1 MRKPLIY
8 IAILASILMLAG
20 SHALPKLWQ
29 KVEDAARAD
38 KPKDEMKALEAVK
51 KEARTRHLTWDFYD
65 AGARYIRVASS
76 VNWKMRDSLQAAFDK
91 EIDAFGEPVAVFYHR
106 RQGYGRQ
113 GEWSAEEFIAAN
125 KKKLLAGHNT
135 SFYSEDWHLNSF
147 KFRDWLTENLAND
160 YEYARWSIAAYGVDR
175 QAAVEAL
182 KKHFGSS
189 YPMGALAEYLEAA
202 EVFLPSGKSGGWEQS
217 AVLQAFAEKYR
228 GKAVALLAEEDIL
241 ERRFN
246 ALGEGSAPS
255 EAYRTLHS
263 ECKGLIARKSAFKGS
278 EKALAASCTKAE
290 SLIEMMEAPSVQ
302 VSVSDGIA
310 TVALINT
317 SEAELSIAQDAAK
330 PLFSKT
336 LSCCGSRFFVPDTVK
351 IELPVLDDGS
361 YTVNCIGTRKG
372 GIAEGQFFKSDR
384 PEISCPY
391 SKFTISIALRRT
403 SDGIGLWATDYLSGE
418 PLGRIQV
425 DLLDNREDG
434 KLAESAELAI
444 SGFTTLPAAF
454 SRKLDD
460 KNGRYSLRAR
470 VQDGGITHLSES
482 ISPYRYYSYGSDD
495 PGRINC
501 SIITDRRAF
510 NPDETVHFKA
520 IIYYGSRSIRP
531 APKGERFRAVLKDTE
546 GAVIS
551 SKELTTNEFGS
562 ISGEFK
568 LERRQRNGWYRI
580 YIERAGRDNGTGK
593 DTGSGSGKG
602 GDATIA
608 GSSSGETIAGSSLL
622 VDDFVLPSFD
632 LEFDDPG
639 ELWLPLEKVVLSG
652 SAMAYSGHS
661 LNGANASWT
670 HSCSGDTKEMGKIEI
685 GPDGRF
691 ELAIPIDST
700 AGDWQWHSVSV
711 KISDASGETQEFGKS
726 FYLRKKSQT
735 EKKTSYYFEDLGGDN
750 LDLKV
755 VAGPKPAWV
764 LYEIYGSGDVLL
776 ASGLETLRPADG
788 QLQADGQNAK
798 AAHGQAEGRLIFSHR
813 AEWPDAIS
821 LKVIYFQDKKQYSH
835 TISRRRIDHRY
846 DLPLEFIR
854 FRDSSAPGQECSIGI
869 RTAANAEI
877 ALSIFDKSTERFAAN
892 SWHALRAEE
901 APLPGI
907 SYNYRCGSND
917 SPAFIYRLRGGK
929 SMMMKNAA
937 MDAMPMAQMAVA
949 EESAATYAA
958 ADAAGAVAEGG
969 SEGILLR
976 EDFATT
982 IAWEPSLRSDAAG
995 NAEFRWRN
1003 ADKLSTFYV
1012 QAFAHDKA
1020 LRNDVLRREMK
1031 VSIPVKISL
1040 AEPKFLFA
1048 GDKYV
1053 LRAALANN
1061 LPEPVSGRLSVSWMN
1076 GADHKTAKVIAA
1088 ESLSVTVPA
1097 RGSVA
1102 ENLEFRVPEGQDA
1115 LGIKAVFVP
1124 DGTAEQQAAAGKAAA
1139 GQAGLDAAAG
1149 DAMFVSV
1156 PVFRPEQTLTEAHS
1170 AVLLAGADRAALER
1184 SLRGMFVNID
1194 GAGAELREIS
1204 ILDML
1209 REAIPEEI
1217 EPRSEN
1223 AIDLA
1228 RAIYASAL
1236 ADKVRARVQGQADAA
1251 SKLRQCACEDG
1262 GFAWFPGMESSPRV
1276 TLVVAMRLR
1285 GLGIIDEDKAVH
1297 YIDRCQFSKDKKLKR
1312 SWWYVGISM
1321 EEYLHFRSFFPQ
1333 VSFNEKPDA
1342 DFRKAARKYLV
1353 PGKARGLNGAILA
1366 KARRM
1371 QTLRNLLGLSGA
1383 EANSSVAGSGAAAKA
1398 DAGIA
1403 LAKKLGVKLAAS
1415 RKMRKSLQA
1424 DLESLL
1430 QYAQPHKQGGIYY
1443 PNAVMP
1449 WRGLLESELYAHSI
1463 ICNLLQDSGKGD
1475 DADGIRLWIMLQK
1488 ETQHWESDPGYI
1500 EALACVLDASK
1511 EVLDTRVL
1519 ALSATY
1525 TKPFTQIKAA
1535 GNGMAIKGPAVETVA
1550 ASTATVSQAT
1560 AAAKQDVPKIGDKLR
1575 LEWQLSSEENRS
1587 FVKVTLPFPAGL
1599 QPVDQTSGYRWS
1611 YYRSVLK
1618 DRIEY
1623 WYEAY
1628 PEEKISVSEEFY
1640 AVRAGEF
1647 QSAIPVLECLY
1658 APHYR
1663 ANSDPAGA
1671 LSVAVD

>member
-1 MRKPLIY
+1 MRKSLIY
-8 IAILASILMLAG
+8 IAILASVLMLAG
-20 SHALPKLWQ
+20 THALPKLWQ

-38 KPKDEMKALEAVK
+38 KPQDEMKALEAVK
-51 KEARTRHLTWDFYD
+51 KEARTKHLTWDFYD

-76 VNWKMRDSLQAAFDK
+76 VNWKMRDSLQAAFEK

-113 GEWSAEEFIAAN
+113 GEWNAEEFIAAN
-125 KKKLLAGHNT
+125 KKKLQAGHNT

-160 YEYARWSIAAYGVDR
+160 YEYALWSIAAYGADR
-175 QAAVEAL
+175 KAAVEAL
-182 KKHFGSS
+182 NKHFGGS

-202 EVFLPSGKSGGWEQS
+202 DADSKAAEV
-217 AVLQAFAEKYR
+217 AALQTFAEKYR

-246 ALGEGSAPS
+246 ALGEGSGPS

-310 TVALINT
+310 TVALVNT
-317 SEAELSIAQDAAK
+317 SEAELSIAKDAAK

-336 LSCCGSRFFVPDTVK
+336 ISCSGSRFFVPDTVK
-351 IELPVLDDGS
+351 IELPILDDGS

-372 GIAEGQFFKSDR
+372 GIAQGQFSKSDR

-391 SKFTISIALRRT
+391 SKYTISIALRRT
-403 SDGIGLWATDYLSGE
+403 ADGIGLWATDYLSGE
-418 PLGRIQV
+418 PLKRIQV

-444 SGFTTLPAAF
+444 SGFTTMPAAF

-470 VQDGGITHLSES
+470 VQDSGITRLSES
-482 ISPYRYYSYGSDD
+482 ISPYRYYGYGSDD

-568 LERRQRNGWYRI
+568 LERRQRNGWYHI
-580 YIERAGRDNGTGK
+580 YMERAGSKKVGGNGNG
-593 DTGSGSGKG
+593 GS
-602 GDATIA
+602 
-608 GSSSGETIAGSSLL
+608 ETIAGISLL

-632 LEFDDPG
+632 LVFDDPG
-639 ELWLPLEKVVLSG
+639 ELWLPLEKVVLRG

-670 HSCSGDTKEMGKIEI
+670 HSCSGDAKEMGKLEI

-726 FYLRKKSQT
+726 FYLRKKPQP
-735 EKKTSYYFEDLGGDN
+735 EKKTSYYFEDLGGED

-776 ASGLETLRPADG
+776 ASGLETLRPGDG
-788 QLQADGQNAK
+788 QLQA
-798 AAHGQAEGRLIFSHR
+798 EGRLNFSHR

-821 LKVIYFQDKKQYSH
+821 LKAIYFQDKKQYSH

-869 RTAANAEI
+869 KTAANTEI

-937 MDAMPMAQMAVA
+937 MDAMPMAQMVVA

-1053 LRAALANN
+1053 LRAALANS
-1061 LPEPVSGRLSVSWMN
+1061 LQEPVSGRLSVTWMN
-1076 GADHKTAKVIAA
+1076 GADHKTAAVIGA
-1088 ESLSVTVPA
+1088 ESRSVTVPA

-1102 ENLEFRVPEGQDA
+1102 ENLEFRVPEGLDA

-1124 DGTAEQQAAAGKAAA
+1124 DGAARTA
-1139 GQAGLDAAAG
+1139 GQETAAG

-1156 PVFRPEQTLTEAHS
+1156 PVLRPEQTLTETHS
-1170 AVLLAGADRAALER
+1170 AVLLAGSDRAALER
-1184 SLRGMFVNID
+1184 SLREMFVNID

-1217 EPRSEN
+1217 EARSDN

-1228 RAIYASAL
+1228 RAIYASTL
-1236 ADKVRARVQGQADAA
+1236 ADKVRARGEVSLPSGKTGRGEQRQADAV

-1285 GLGIIDEDKAVH
+1285 GLGIIDEEKAVH

-1321 EEYLHFRSFFPQ
+1321 EEYLHFRSFFPR

-1371 QTLRNLLGLSGA
+1371 QTLRNLLGLDSA
-1383 EANSSVAGSGAAAKA
+1383 AGSGGAAKA

-1403 LAKKLGVKLAAS
+1403 LAKKLGVKLSAS

-1463 ICNLLQDSGKGD
+1463 ICNLLQDSGKAD
-1475 DADGIRLWIMLQK
+1475 IADGIRLWIMLQK

-1511 EVLDTRVL
+1511 EVLETRVL

-1525 TKPFTQIKAA
+1525 TKPFAQIKAA
-1535 GNGMAIKGPAVETVA
+1535 GNGMAISGPGVA
-1550 ASTATVSQAT
+1550 TNL
-1560 AAAKQDVPKIGDKLR
+1560 KIGDKLR
-1575 LEWQLSSEENRS
+1575 LEWQLRSDENRS
-1587 FVKVTLPFPAGL
+1587 FVKVSLPFPAGL
-1599 QPVDQTSGYRWS
+1599 QPVDQTSGYRWG

-1671 LSVAVD
+1671 LPVGID